1 MPKQP
6 IGSSMN
12 TAIHRCPL
20 YPVSFP
26 FRRKGYLVQC
36 EHSLNK
42 DELRCQGQSTSQ
54 PRPQG
59 FSLKKWEGKSPGD
72 EVVNERTLQWRIQ
85 RRGPTPPLF
94 FDQNEATKFFGNRAL
109 PLSQGLDD
117 RPPLSQG
124 LDDRP
129 HFISGSG

>member
-20 YPVSFP
+20 YPVWFSF
-26 FRRKGYLVQC
+26 RDKGYLVQC

-85 RRGPTPPLF
+85 RRGPTPPPPPAYF
-94 FDQNEATKFFGNRAL
+94 STKMRPEGPKKFFGNRAL

-117 RPPLSQG
+117 RPPI
-124 LDDRP
+124 
-129 HFISGSG
+129 ISRSG